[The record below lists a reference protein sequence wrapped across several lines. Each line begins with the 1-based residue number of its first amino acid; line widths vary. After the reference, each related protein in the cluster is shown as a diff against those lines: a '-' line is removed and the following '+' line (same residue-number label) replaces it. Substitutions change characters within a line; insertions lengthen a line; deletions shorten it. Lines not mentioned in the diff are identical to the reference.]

1 MEASSLLQVVWG
13 SKDEASPD
21 LGPLSSGVGEG
32 EPRPHPGAPVPWARD
47 LGSDPAGLTRN
58 LYSARLRMTP
68 VICWSMKMRIDN
80 SRAGRAAAT
89 LNHQGL
95 APKGDTSQPRPG
107 SVGWGRGVHGQ
118 VGEAILR
125 TPHLHTPAMAFF
137 HNVPLPT
144 RSKTLDARW
153 EQSVC
158 TAGSAHP
165 RARMANSRRTGTSL
179 GVGLEPGTLD
189 FDSQG
194 PSLPARGGG
203 SG

>member
-1 MEASSLLQVVWG
+1 MEASSLLQAMWG
-13 SKDEASPD
+13 SEDEASPD
-21 LGPLSSGVGEG
+21 LGPLSSGVGKG

-47 LGSDPAGLTRN
+47 LGSDPTGLTRS

-89 LNHQGL
+89 LSHQGL

-125 TPHLHTPAMAFF
+125 TPHLHTLAMAFF
-137 HNVPLPT
+137 HNAPLPT
-144 RSKTLDARW
+144 HCKTMDARW
-153 EQSVC
+153 EQSCVC

-165 RARMANSRRTGTSL
+165 RAEGRRPAWGL
-179 GVGLEPGTLD
+179 GWNQGLWTLTLRVL
-189 FDSQG
+189 
-194 PSLPARGGG
+194 PSL
-203 SG
+203 